1 MPHCEYNVLYDKE
14 DIILQCTEK
23 NDRYPFVNLPLPYS
37 YSALEPYI
45 DTETMRLHHD
55 AHLGTYI
62 KNLNA
67 ALAGE
72 PSLQKLTLTELIFSA
87 PRLAQPL
94 GRTIC
99 NNAGGVYNHRLYFDT
114 LTPPDCREPEPVGEL
129 GTAILRRYGNYGGFY
144 AALKAVALSV
154 FGSGYAFLTAGACGL
169 SIVTGADQ
177 NSPLTGG
184 SFPILALDVWEHAYY
199 LLHHNLRADYIDSW
213 LSVVDWRTADER
225 YRRYIK
231 YCRK

>member
-94 GRTIC
+94 GRTIR
-99 NNAGGVYNHRLYFDT
+99 NNAGGVYNHRL
-114 LTPPDCREPEPVGEL
+114 
-129 GTAILRRYGNYGGFY
+129 
-144 AALKAVALSV
+144 
-154 FGSGYAFLTAGACGL
+154 
-169 SIVTGADQ
+169 
-177 NSPLTGG
+177 
-184 SFPILALDVWEHAYY
+184 
-199 LLHHNLRADYIDSW
+199 
-213 LSVVDWRTADER
+213 
-225 YRRYIK
+225 
-231 YCRK
+231 

>member
-23 NDRYPFVNLPLPYS
+23 NDRYPFVNLPLPYP

-87 PRLAQPL
+87 PRD
-94 GRTIC
+94 R
-99 NNAGGVYNHRLYFDT
+99 
-114 LTPPDCREPEPVGEL
+114 
-129 GTAILRRYGNYGGFY
+129 
-144 AALKAVALSV
+144 K
-154 FGSGYAFLTAGACGL
+154 
-169 SIVTGADQ
+169 
-177 NSPLTGG
+177 
-184 SFPILALDVWEHAYY
+184 
-199 LLHHNLRADYIDSW
+199 
-213 LSVVDWRTADER
+213 SVV
-225 YRRYIK
+225 
-231 YCRK
+231 